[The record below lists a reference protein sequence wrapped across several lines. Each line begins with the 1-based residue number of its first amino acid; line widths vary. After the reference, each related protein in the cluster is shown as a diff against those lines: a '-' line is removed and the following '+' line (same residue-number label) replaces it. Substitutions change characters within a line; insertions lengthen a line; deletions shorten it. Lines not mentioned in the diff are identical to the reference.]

1 MENQDIKQIPD
12 SCESSNLTELL
23 NNSSDTVKE
32 AFEKL
37 IKSDA
42 FRDSDFDLE
51 ELEGQL
57 KSCEDKH
64 VISAI
69 EQYRENR
76 SKNADEV
83 QNFCSLLKAE
93 KTPKNPYAELSAED
107 QAKMDELL
115 KRTRYGSEVT
125 SGQRRYGPPPKDTYD
140 GEDPSPNCQ
149 VFIGKIPKDALE
161 HELVPIFEKAGI
173 IWDLRLM
180 MEPMTNRNRGFAF
193 CCFTN
198 NKDAQ
203 KCVTELDNYEIRPN
217 KSLGVCLSQSNCRL
231 FVGSIPKTKT
241 KDEIFTEFDEIT
253 QGLKDVII
261 YLQTEDKNKNRGF
274 CFLEFNDHKMA
285 SQARRKLSHPKSRA
299 FKNSITVDWADPIDE
314 PSDEIMAK
322 VKVLYVKNLSAK
334 STEDN
339 LKELFVKHGEV
350 DRVKKIKDYAFI
362 HFKEREDAM
371 KALEALNGTS
381 LDEEVMEITL
391 AKPIDRKKRERQMER
406 KITNSFNGLGLG
418 PRVPMNYRNGRM
430 MGGYPNM
437 YGPMGDFPYMGGYPG
452 RNQMQYYGRARG
464 RGGQRFNGQRG
475 MMMPPMRPGH
485 HNNHHQGMRGPHH
498 HQMNYR
504 GQANKFNHYGNHQG
518 MHQRGAQMRHQMNNP
533 ANKRKTQIN
542 GPNSLG
548 NQVGNQAYPSNGG
561 AGSFMG
567 GTKKFKPE
575 GQGVVGPAGDW
586 GSEPLIQQPLQTNET
601 WF

>member
-1 MENQDIKQIPD
+1 MENQDIKPIPD
-12 SCESSNLTELL
+12 SL
-23 NNSSDTVKE
+23 NNSNLIEIVSTASDTVKE

-37 IKSDA
+37 IQSDE

-51 ELEGQL
+51 ELKAQL
-57 KSCEDKH
+57 KSCEDKN

-76 SKNADEV
+76 SKNASDG

-93 KTPKNPYAELSAED
+93 KSSKNYAELSAED

-115 KRTRYGSEVT
+115 QRTKYNSEVT
-125 SGQRRYGPPPKDTYD
+125 SGQRRYGPPPKETYD

-161 HELVPIFEKAGI
+161 HELVPIFEKVGL

-198 NKDAQ
+198 NSDAQ
-203 KCVTELDNYEIRPN
+203 KCVNELDNYEIRTN

-314 PSDEIMAK
+314 PSDEIMSK

-339 LKELFVKHGEV
+339 LKEMFVKHGEV

-362 HFKEREDAM
+362 HFKERDDAM
-371 KALEALNGTS
+371 KALEALNGMS
-381 LDEEVMEITL
+381 LDNEVMEITL

-418 PRVPMNYRNGRM
+418 PRGPMNYRNGNNRM
-430 MGGYPNM
+430 MGGYPGMHNM
-437 YGPMGDFPYMGGYPG
+437 GFGGGYGHMGDFPYMGGYAG
-452 RNQMQYYGRARG
+452 GHRNMSYGSAYRTGQRG
-464 RGGQRFNGQRG
+464 RGGQRFNGQRN
-475 MMMPPMRPGH
+475 MMMSQMRPGH
-485 HNNHHQGMRGPHH
+485 HGNQMRGGPPPPH
-498 HQMNYR
+498 YR
-504 GQANKFNHYGNHQG
+504 NQSANKFGQMHNNRG
-518 MHQRGAQMRHQMNNP
+518 MQQRHVTNNP
-533 ANKRKTQIN
+533 ANKRYRQQACYN
-542 GPNSLG
+542 GLVESY
-548 NQVGNQAYPSNGG
+548 A
-561 AGSFMG
+561 
-567 GTKKFKPE
+567 
-575 GQGVVGPAGDW
+575 
-586 GSEPLIQQPLQTNET
+586 
-601 WF
+601 

>member
-1 MENQDIKQIPD
+1 MENQDIKPIPD
-12 SCESSNLTELL
+12 SLENSNLTELL
-23 NNSSDTVKE
+23 SNSSDTVKE

-37 IKSDA
+37 IKSDVY
-42 FRDSDFDLE
+42 RDSDFDLE
-51 ELEGQL
+51 ELETQL

-76 SKNADEV
+76 CQNENEA

-115 KRTRYGSEVT
+115 KRTKYGSEVT

-140 GEDPSPNCQ
+140 GKDPSPNCQ

-161 HELVPIFEKAGI
+161 HELVPIFEKVGI

-198 NKDAQ
+198 NQDAQ
-203 KCVTELDNYEIRPN
+203 KCVNELDNYEIRPN

-261 YLQTEDKNKNRGF
+261 YLQAEDKNKNRGF

-334 STEDN
+334 STEDS

-371 KALEALNGTS
+371 KALEALNGTT
-381 LDEEVMEITL
+381 LDDEVMEITL

-418 PRVPMNYRNGRM
+418 PRGPMGYRNGNGRM
-430 MGGYPNM
+430 MGGYPNMHPNMGM
-437 YGPMGDFPYMGGYPG
+437 YGPMGDFPYMGYG
-452 RNQMQYYGRARG
+452 RNMSYYGRAGQRG
-464 RGGQRFNGQRG
+464 RGGQRFNGQRS
-475 MMMPPMRPGH
+475 MMMSQMRPGH
-485 HNNHHQGMRGPHH
+485 HGNHQMRPH
-498 HQMNYR
+498 MNYR
-504 GQANKFNHYGNHQG
+504 SQSANKFNMHGNQ
-518 MHQRGAQMRHQMNNP
+518 MHHGNRGAQMRHQMNNP

-542 GPNSLG
+542 GPSQHVSN
-548 NQVGNQAYPSNGG
+548 VYPSNGG
-561 AGSFMG
+561 AGNFMG
-567 GTKKFKPE
+567 QTKKFKPE